1 MATTFA
7 DLEARVRGLES
18 RTQRTEEDVTAIVT
32 TVVEIRDDVRWL
44 KRAVGALLADRN
56 LTVPEDDESSDE
68 D

>member
-18 RTQRTEEDVTAIVT
+18 RAQRTEEDVTAIVT
-32 TVVEIRDDVRWL
+32 TVVEVRDDVKWL
-44 KRAVGALLADRN
+44 RRAVEALLADRN
-56 LTVPEDDESSDE
+56 LSIPEDESE

>member
-1 MATTFA
+1 M
-7 DLEARVRGLES
+7 RGLES

-32 TVVEIRDDVRWL
+32 TVVEIRDDVKWL

-56 LTVPEDDESSDE
+56 LIVPDDDESGDE

>member
-18 RTQRTEEDVTAIVT
+18 RTQRAEEDVTAIVT

-44 KRAVGALLADRN
+44 KRAVQALLTDRN
-56 LTVPEDDESSDE
+56 LSIPEDDSSE